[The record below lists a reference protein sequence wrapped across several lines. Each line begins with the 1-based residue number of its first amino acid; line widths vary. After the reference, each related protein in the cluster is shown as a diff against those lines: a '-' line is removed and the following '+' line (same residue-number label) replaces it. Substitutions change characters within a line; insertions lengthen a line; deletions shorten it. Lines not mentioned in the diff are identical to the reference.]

1 MDMFFVYVLKCGL
14 VLTVFYTVHALLL
27 RRETFHRF
35 NRVIIMLCLGASLLL
50 PLLNFGFLSDNSL
63 SEAGS
68 MVERQIIAPTVSY
81 ETVATHDVK
90 SFSIATMLSWI
101 YCLGLLVYV
110 AFYAVKLW
118 DVLRLIRSGRIDE
131 GESSKEVRVVINNRV
146 KSPFSWFGFIVM
158 NENDLRENGHVL
170 LAHEKDHVRLRHSWD
185 LLLCDIVVALQWFNP
200 FAWLLRQDLS
210 NLHEYQ
216 VDESL
221 LDAGVDIDEYS
232 RLLIKKAVGGRLI
245 AVVNGLSASALKNRF
260 RMMYRQ
266 RSKRLR
272 KVKAVCLVP
281 LLLGLVCV
289 FARGEDFS
297 EMLLWDKVGY
307 DSMPVDTCFV
317 GSEDESVKL
326 SPVSQYNE
334 GTTFVRISSNNKL
347 SSVKFFIDKK
357 EVSKSEMMKY
367 GYFREHKGKK
377 DSFLEFVAT
386 SKEVVSVS
394 ACDNPKMNKDIYGI
408 SDPCIE
414 IKLAK
419 NTLKKICHE
428 AVFIFSRYLFSF
440 DKNLC

>member
-131 GESSKEVRVVINNRV
+131 EESSKEVRVVINNRV

-185 LLLCDIVVALQWFNP
+185 LLLWYA
-200 FAWLLRQDLS
+200 R
-210 NLHEYQ
+210 HEHC
-216 VDESL
+216 L
-221 LDAGVDIDEYS
+221 TG
-232 RLLIKKAVGGRLI
+232 
-245 AVVNGLSASALKNRF
+245 AS
-260 RMMYRQ
+260 
-266 RSKRLR
+266 
-272 KVKAVCLVP
+272 P
-281 LLLGLVCV
+281 
-289 FARGEDFS
+289 E
-297 EMLLWDKVGY
+297 
-307 DSMPVDTCFV
+307 
-317 GSEDESVKL
+317 
-326 SPVSQYNE
+326 
-334 GTTFVRISSNNKL
+334 
-347 SSVKFFIDKK
+347 
-357 EVSKSEMMKY
+357 
-367 GYFREHKGKK
+367 
-377 DSFLEFVAT
+377 
-386 SKEVVSVS
+386 
-394 ACDNPKMNKDIYGI
+394 
-408 SDPCIE
+408 
-414 IKLAK
+414 
-419 NTLKKICHE
+419 
-428 AVFIFSRYLFSF
+428 
-440 DKNLC
+440 